1 MTTCDCAQLDDYY
14 PEIVAKTNHFR
25 KGAPRSFTLANAR
38 AAFVRSANSDTNQLD
53 LWIVENLDSTPNER
67 LVIRAAD
74 LLQDSEN
81 LSAAERARRERLRE
95 AGAGITSYSSDEL
108 LTIAV
113 FSLSGA
119 LWVADL
125 NSGTCNQLPGY
136 DSVVD
141 PRLNRSGDSVAFT
154 SGADFVVYNL
164 ASDTEIF
171 RLKAESETVSYGLA
185 DFVAS
190 EELSRYRGHWWSPD
204 GGHLLVQRTDE
215 APVKIRYIADPTY
228 PDQSGRP
235 HRYPMAGEA
244 NPMVQLF
251 LVDLEES
258 SSKQIV
264 WDVNQFEY
272 LADVDWKQA
281 SPLITL
287 LSRDQR
293 IRSINTLDAGELKE
307 LLRQSDL
314 AWLDC
319 GTGTPQWQESKLV
332 TVVENPSHRQL
343 LVDGA
348 IVDLGGRHLD
358 SVLSVSVNRI
368 VVTAYNKPWEL
379 EVFEIS
385 RDSVTSLSDPH
396 GFAMAIADDEYAIVI
411 QHDLVNELP
420 RYLVKR
426 GNETIHE
433 IATHAKTPSV
443 TAAPKIQ
450 QTSGGLATAVLMPE
464 GHTAGSHKLPVV
476 VAIYGGPHH
485 SEVIASRLSF
495 ADDQWLANQGFAV
508 VIIDNSGT
516 PGQSPEFERRV
527 VNDLSEVV
535 LADQVSALT
544 ELAALYPDLDLDRV
558 GIHGWSFGG
567 YLSAL
572 AVLNRPDVYKAAW
585 AGAPV
590 TDWRL
595 YDTAYT
601 ERYLGDPNQQPEVY
615 EANSLIPR
623 AAKLERPLMLIHG
636 LADDNVLAA
645 HSLQLSGAL
654 LAAGK
659 PHQFLPLAGVSHM
672 TPQVEITKNLMLLMR
687 DFFKTHLA

>member
-1 MTTCDCAQLDDYY
+1 
-14 PEIVAKTNHFR
+14 
-25 KGAPRSFTLANAR
+25 
-38 AAFVRSANSDTNQLD
+38 
-53 LWIVENLDSTPNER
+53 
-67 LVIRAAD
+67 
-74 LLQDSEN
+74 
-81 LSAAERARRERLRE
+81 
-95 AGAGITSYSSDEL
+95 
-108 LTIAV
+108 
-113 FSLSGA
+113 
-119 LWVADL
+119 
-125 NSGTCNQLPGY
+125 
-136 DSVVD
+136 
-141 PRLNRSGDSVAFT
+141 
-154 SGADFVVYNL
+154 
-164 ASDTEIF
+164 
-171 RLKAESETVSYGLA
+171 
-185 DFVAS
+185 
-190 EELSRYRGHWWSPD
+190 
-204 GGHLLVQRTDE
+204 
-215 APVKIRYIADPTY
+215 
-228 PDQSGRP
+228 
-235 HRYPMAGEA
+235 
-244 NPMVQLF
+244 
-251 LVDLEES
+251 
-258 SSKQIV
+258 
-264 WDVNQFEY
+264 
-272 LADVDWKQA
+272 
-281 SPLITL
+281 
-287 LSRDQR
+287 
-293 IRSINTLDAGELKE
+293 
-307 LLRQSDL
+307 
-314 AWLDC
+314 
-319 GTGTPQWQESKLV
+319 
-332 TVVENPSHRQL
+332 ENPSHRQL
-343 LVDGA
+343 LVNGA

-358 SVLSVSVNRI
+358 AVLSVSANRI

-385 RDSVTSLSDPH
+385 GDSVTSLSDPH

-411 QHDLVNELP
+411 QHDLVNELT

-433 IATHAKTPSV
+433 IATHAKTPIV
-443 TAAPKIQ
+443 AAAPKIQ

-516 PGQSPEFERRV
+516 PGHSPEFERRV

-572 AVLNRPDVYKAAW
+572 AVLDRPDVYKAAW

-615 EANSLIPR
+615 AANSLIPR
-623 AAKLERPLMLIHG
+623 AVKLERPLMLIHG

-659 PHQFLPLAGVSHM
+659 AHQFLPLAGVSHM